1 MKIISS
7 GGKMKETRFGGLV
20 KVIPLST
27 VHSEYT
33 ASATQSLSYQGYQSY
48 HKIKHIS
55 NHQEIRVVEG
65 VIEGGL

>member
-33 ASATQSLSYQGYQSY
+33 ASATQSLSYQSY